1 MAAPDVILP
10 DVILPDV
17 ILPDVILNECFA
29 RDGLQNEPD
38 FVATDTKVAL
48 IDRFTALGFRRIEA
62 SSYSNP
68 KVVPQFADA
77 SEVLARIHRGPGVFY
92 KGTCA
97 NLRSVERANADT
109 DAGRGPNEISLLAS
123 ASEAHSQKNLR
134 ASKAEQWQRIAEMA
148 AAAGGRYRIVGS
160 LSVVFGCPFEGRVDE
175 AAVIADCARFAE
187 LGISHVSLGDTTG
200 MATPP
205 AVARLFRRLAAEL
218 PGLTAIAHFHDS
230 RGSGIANCIA
240 ALEAGCRHFDC
251 SFGGVGGHPAKIRYG
266 GGHTG
271 NVATEDLANLLEA
284 MGLDTGLDLD
294 HLLDT
299 AAFCEEALGRSLH
312 GRTSRSGLSPLI
324 PRRVASA

>member
-1 MAAPDVILP
+1 MSDAATSAPE
-10 DVILPDV
+10 
-17 ILPDVILNECFA
+17 VILNECFA

-38 FVATDTKVAL
+38 FVATETKIAL
-48 IDRFTALGFRRIEA
+48 IDRFTDLGFRRIEA

-77 SEVLARIHRGPGVFY
+77 SAVLAGIRRGPGTYY

-97 NLRSVERANADT
+97 NLRAVERANADT
-109 DAGRGPNEISLLAS
+109 AAGHGPSEISLLAS

-134 ASKAEQWQRIAEMA
+134 ATKAEQWQRIAEMA

-160 LSVVFGCPFEGRVDE
+160 LSVVFGCPFEGRVPE
-175 AAVIADCARFAE
+175 AVVLEDCRRFAA
-187 LGISHVSLGDTTG
+187 LGIRHVSLGDTTG

-205 AVARLFRRLAAEL
+205 AVARLFGHLADDL
-218 PGLTAIAHFHDS
+218 PEVTAIAHFHDS
-230 RGSGIANCIA
+230 RGTGIANCIA

-251 SFGGVGGHPAKIRYG
+251 SLGGVGGHPAKVRYG

-284 MGLDTGLDLD
+284 MGVRTGLDMD
-294 HLLDT
+294 GLLAT
-299 AAFCEEALGRSLH
+299 VEACEAALGRRLH
-312 GRTSRSGLSPLI
+312 GRTARAGLSPLI
-324 PRRVASA
+324 ARP

>member
-1 MAAPDVILP
+1 MTAPGDTTGGVDGTAP
-10 DVILPDV
+10 PG
-17 ILPDVILNECFA
+17 PDVILNECFA

-38 FVATDTKVAL
+38 FVPTETKITL

-77 SEVLARIHRGPGVFY
+77 SEVLQRIRRGPGVYY

-97 NLRSVERANADT
+97 NLRSVERANADS
-109 DAGRGPNEISLLAS
+109 DAGHGPNEISLLAS
-123 ASEAHSQKNLR
+123 ASESHSQKNLR
-134 ASKAEQWQRIAEMA
+134 AGKAEQWQRIADMA
-148 AAAGGRYRIVGS
+148 AASGGRYRIVGS

-175 AAVIADCARFAE
+175 AVVAEDCARFAA
-187 LGISHVSLGDTTG
+187 LGIRHVSIGDTTG

-205 AVARLFRRLAAEL
+205 AVARLFRRLAADL
-218 PGLTAIAHFHDS
+218 PELTAIAHFHDS
-230 RGSGIANCIA
+230 RGTGIANCVA

-251 SFGGVGGHPAKIRYG
+251 SFGGVGGHPAKIKYG

-284 MGLDTGLDLD
+284 LGLDTGLDLD
-294 HLLDT
+294 ALLDT
-299 AAFCEEALGRSLH
+299 ATFCEEALGRTLF
-312 GRTSRSGLSPLI
+312 GRTTRSGLSPLI
-324 PRRVASA
+324 ARP